1 MPELEALWWRLAS
14 DGGGLAESAA
24 AARAAG
30 GASVPGTL
38 LSLGGRDSGIMFHAH
53 QFALNAL
60 FAGHKR
66 WFIYPG
72 DALSGRFVDDQLRA
86 AARRDATFVLD
97 SVRAWVDHVYP
108 LPTFTAAWR
117 RVGFEVLQ
125 AAGDLLYVPAGL
137 LHGTLNLDETL
148 CLAVQG
154 SRFLSVDDPRQPPH
168 VRNAPAGDPRQT
180 ADESA
185 GGEGIR
191 AII

>member
-1 MPELEALWWRLAS
+1 
-14 DGGGLAESAA
+14 
-24 AARAAG
+24 
-30 GASVPGTL
+30 
-38 LSLGGRDSGIMFHAH
+38 MFHAH

-72 DALSGRFVDDQLRA
+72 DALDYRFVDDQLKA
-86 AARRDATFVLD
+86 ARRRDATFVLD

-108 LPTFTAAWR
+108 LPSFRAAWR

-137 LHGTLNLDETL
+137 THGTLNLDETL

-168 VRNAPAGDPRQT
+168 VRNAPATDPLQFV
-180 ADESA
+180 DEPV
-185 GGEGIR
+185 
-191 AII
+191 